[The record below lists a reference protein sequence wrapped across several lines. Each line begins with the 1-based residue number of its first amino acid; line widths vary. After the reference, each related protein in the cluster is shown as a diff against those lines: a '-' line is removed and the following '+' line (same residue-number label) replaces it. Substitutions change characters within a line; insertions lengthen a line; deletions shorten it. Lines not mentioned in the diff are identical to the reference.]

1 MSMNKHMMRPTALGM
16 AISLIAGSLPLQAGA
31 QSNQPQN
38 RRQPAVRASTPVT
51 LNFVNTDI
59 EAVSRA
65 MSAALGKPILV
76 DPRVKGTMTLT
87 AEQPVPVQEAYLS
100 YLASLRGMGFAMVE
114 SGGLLKLVPEAEAKL
129 QTGSV
134 TISGEGKARG
144 GDQVVTQIFKLNHE
158 NANNL
163 VAVLRPLIT
172 PNNTINAN
180 PGNNSLVI
188 TDYAENLQRISR
200 IVAALDQPS
209 NTDIEVIPLRNA
221 VASDIVQLVQRL
233 SEGGSGT
240 PGVAVAQG
248 GAAGGSGSVMADPR
262 SNALIV
268 RASNPAKLMQLR
280 AMIAKLDQ
288 PSSDTGGSIRV
299 IYLKNADAVRLAT
312 VLRAAYTNNAGPGA
326 GGGANNSGT
335 GGTGSFAGAQTGS
348 AGSGGFAGNSSSFGG
363 SSTSS
368 GTSGSSGGAS
378 GNSSTQVSQT
388 AQVNT
393 GGFVQADP
401 ATNSLIITAP
411 EPMYRQIRAVVEQL
425 DTRRAQVYVEALVV
439 KVDASKL
446 GEFGVQF
453 TQLFGNKGDST
464 VSGFGT
470 NFGTGYSNILNLSGA
485 TATGSAGVTT
495 ALSSGQ
501 VPTGLNLGFLKKVG
515 SVYTLGAVANA
526 LGSITGTNV
535 LSTPSLVVQDNEEA
549 DLLIGSNVPVL
560 TGNGL
565 TQSGTSSSPFQT
577 FERRDVGL
585 RLKVRTTVGEN
596 GTVRMK
602 VYQENSSVVAT
613 VNSATQGPTFDKSAV
628 ETSVTLEDGQVLVL
642 GGLLKDEYTDG
653 EDKVPGLGDIPL
665 LGNLFKS
672 QSRKRVKSNLMI
684 FLRPVVLRT
693 PENAAALSLD
703 RYDAIR
709 AYQQEV
715 QPKSNLVLP
724 DTGAPV
730 LPEKPASAPGVTTPS
745 QLPMPVYPASSP
757 VPAPAAPAS
766 APQGR

>member
-1 MSMNKHMMRPTALGM
+1 MNKHMMRPTALGM

-31 QSNQPQN
+31 QSNQQQN

-100 YLASLRGMGFAMVE
+100 YLAALRGMGFSMVE

-129 QTGSV
+129 QTGAV
-134 TISGEGKARG
+134 TIAGESRAR
-144 GDQVVTQIFKLNHE
+144 GDQVMTQIFKLNHE

-233 SEGGSGT
+233 SDGVGG
-240 PGVAVAQG
+240 AQG
-248 GAAGGSGSVMADPR
+248 VVTPQGAAGGGSSSVMADPR

-288 PSSDTGGSIRV
+288 PSTDTGGSIRV

-326 GGGANNSGT
+326 GGGSNSNSGS
-335 GGTGSFAGAQTGS
+335 GTGSFAGAQTGS
-348 AGSGGFAGNSSSFGG
+348 AGTSGGFAGNSSSFGG

-368 GTSGSSGGAS
+368 GSSGSSGS
-378 GNSSTQVSQT
+378 GSASTQVSQT

-425 DTRRAQVYVEALVV
+425 DTRRAQIYVEALIV
-439 KVDASKL
+439 KVDASKA
-446 GEFGVQF
+446 GQFGVQF
-453 TQLFGNKGDST
+453 QQLFGEGAI
-464 VSGFGT
+464 GT
-470 NFGTGYSNILNLSGA
+470 NFGAGYANILNLTAA
-485 TATGSAGVTT
+485 TAGGTSGVST
-495 ALSSGQ
+495 AIQSGQ
-501 VPTGLNLGFLKKVG
+501 IPTGLNVGIIKKVG
-515 SVYTLGAVANA
+515 SLYTLGAIANV
-526 LGSITGTNV
+526 LGSVSGTNV
-535 LSTPSLVVQDNEEA
+535 LSTPSMIVQDNEEA

-560 TGNGL
+560 TGNS
-565 TQSGTSSSPFQT
+565 TTTSGTTTSPFQT

-585 RLKVRTTVGEN
+585 RLKVRATVGEN

-602 VYQENSSVVAT
+602 VYQENSSVVASA
-613 VNSATQGPTFDKSAV
+613 NSATQGPTFDKSAV

-642 GGLLKDEYTDG
+642 GGLLKDEYVDG

-665 LGNLFKS
+665 LGNLFKN
-672 QSRKRVKSNLMI
+672 QTRKRTKSNQMI
-684 FLRPVVLRT
+684 FLRPVLLRT
-693 PENAAALSLD
+693 PESALALTMD

-709 AYQQEV
+709 AYQQES
-715 QPKSNLVLP
+715 QPKASMVLP
-724 DTGAPV
+724 DTGAPI
-730 LPEKPASAPGVTTPS
+730 LPEKPASAPGSTPPA
-745 QLPMPVYPASSP
+745 QLPLPVYPASSP
-757 VPAPAAPAS
+757 VPGPAAPAS

>member
-31 QSNQPQN
+31 QSNQQQN

-100 YLASLRGMGFAMVE
+100 YLAALRGMGFSMVE

-129 QTGSV
+129 QTGAV
-134 TISGEGKARG
+134 TIAGESRAR

-233 SEGGSGT
+233 SDGVGG
-240 PGVAVAQG
+240 AQG
-248 GAAGGSGSVMADPR
+248 VVTPQGAAGGGSSSVMADPR

-288 PSSDTGGSIRV
+288 PSTDTGGSIRV

-326 GGGANNSGT
+326 GGGSNSNSGS
-335 GGTGSFAGAQTGS
+335 GTGSFAGAQTGS
-348 AGSGGFAGNSSSFGG
+348 AGTSGGFAGNSSSFGG

-368 GTSGSSGGAS
+368 GSSSGSSGSSGA
-378 GNSSTQVSQT
+378 STQVSQT

-425 DTRRAQVYVEALVV
+425 DTRRAQIYVEALIV
-439 KVDASKL
+439 KVDASKA
-446 GEFGVQF
+446 GQFGVQF
-453 TQLFGNKGDST
+453 QQLFGEGAI
-464 VSGFGT
+464 GT
-470 NFGTGYSNILNLSGA
+470 NFGAGYANILNLTAA
-485 TATGSAGVTT
+485 TAGGTSGVST
-495 ALSSGQ
+495 AIQSGQ
-501 VPTGLNLGFLKKVG
+501 IPTGLNVGIIKKVG
-515 SVYTLGAVANA
+515 SLYTLGAIANV
-526 LGSITGTNV
+526 LGSVSGTNV
-535 LSTPSLVVQDNEEA
+535 LSTPSMIVQDNEEA

-560 TGNGL
+560 TGNS
-565 TQSGTSSSPFQT
+565 TTTSGTTTSPFQT

-585 RLKVRTTVGEN
+585 RLKVRATVGEN

-602 VYQENSSVVAT
+602 VYQENSSVVASA
-613 VNSATQGPTFDKSAV
+613 NSATQGPTFDKSAV

-642 GGLLKDEYTDG
+642 GGLLKDEYVDG

-665 LGNLFKS
+665 LGNLFKN
-672 QSRKRVKSNLMI
+672 QTRKRTKSNQMI
-684 FLRPVVLRT
+684 FLRPVLLRT
-693 PENAAALSLD
+693 PESALALTMD

-709 AYQQEV
+709 AYQQES
-715 QPKSNLVLP
+715 QPKASMVLP
-724 DTGAPV
+724 DTGAPI
-730 LPEKPASAPGVTTPS
+730 LPEKPASAPGSTPPA
-745 QLPMPVYPASSP
+745 QLPLPVYPASSP
-757 VPAPAAPAS
+757 VPGPAAPAS

>member
-31 QSNQPQN
+31 QSNQQQN

-100 YLASLRGMGFAMVE
+100 YLAALRGMGFSMVE

-129 QTGSV
+129 QTGAV
-134 TISGEGKARG
+134 TIAGESRAR

-233 SEGGSGT
+233 SDGVGG
-240 PGVAVAQG
+240 AQG
-248 GAAGGSGSVMADPR
+248 VVTPQGAAGGGSSSVMADPR

-288 PSSDTGGSIRV
+288 PSTDTGGSIRV

-326 GGGANNSGT
+326 GGGSNSNSGS
-335 GGTGSFAGAQTGS
+335 GTGSFAGAQTGS
-348 AGSGGFAGNSSSFGG
+348 AGTSGGFAGNSSSFGG

-368 GTSGSSGGAS
+368 GSSSGSSGSGGA
-378 GNSSTQVSQT
+378 STQVSQT

-425 DTRRAQVYVEALVV
+425 DTRRAQIYVEALIV
-439 KVDASKL
+439 KVDASKA
-446 GEFGVQF
+446 GQFGVQF
-453 TQLFGNKGDST
+453 QQLFGEGAI
-464 VSGFGT
+464 GT
-470 NFGTGYSNILNLSGA
+470 NFGAGYANILNLTAA
-485 TATGSAGVTT
+485 TAGGTSGVST
-495 ALSSGQ
+495 AIQSGQ
-501 VPTGLNLGFLKKVG
+501 IPTGLNVGIIKKVG
-515 SVYTLGAVANA
+515 SLYTLGAIANV
-526 LGSITGTNV
+526 LGSVSGTNV
-535 LSTPSLVVQDNEEA
+535 LSTPSMIVQDNEEA

-560 TGNGL
+560 TGNS
-565 TQSGTSSSPFQT
+565 TTTSGTTTSPFQT

-585 RLKVRTTVGEN
+585 RLKVRATVGEN

-602 VYQENSSVVAT
+602 VYQENSSVVASA
-613 VNSATQGPTFDKSAV
+613 NSATQGPTFDKSAV

-642 GGLLKDEYTDG
+642 GGLLKDEYVDG

-665 LGNLFKS
+665 LGNLFKN
-672 QSRKRVKSNLMI
+672 QTRKRTKSNQMI
-684 FLRPVVLRT
+684 FLRPVLLRT
-693 PENAAALSLD
+693 PESALALTMD

-709 AYQQEV
+709 AYQQES
-715 QPKSNLVLP
+715 QPKASMVLP
-724 DTGAPV
+724 DTGAPI
-730 LPEKPASAPGVTTPS
+730 LPEKPASAPGSTPPA
-745 QLPMPVYPASSP
+745 QLPLPVYPASSP
-757 VPAPAAPAS
+757 VPGPAAPAS

>member
-1 MSMNKHMMRPTALGM
+1 MSMNKHTMRPTALAL
-16 AISLIAGSLPLQAGA
+16 AISVIASSLPLQAGA
-31 QSNQPQN
+31 QTGQVN
-38 RRQPAVRASTPVT
+38 RRAPAVRPSTPVT

-59 EAVSRA
+59 EAVTRA
-65 MSAALGKPILV
+65 MSAAMGKPILV

-100 YLASLRGMGFAMVE
+100 YLATLRGMGFAMVE
-114 SGGLLKLVPEAEAKL
+114 ANGLLKLVPEAEAKL
-129 QTGSV
+129 QTGNV
-134 TISGEGKARG
+134 TVAGEGRAR
-144 GDQVVTQIFKLNHE
+144 GDQVVTQIFKLSHE

-188 TDYAENLQRISR
+188 TDYADNLQRLSR
-200 IVAALDQPS
+200 IVSALDQPS

-233 SEGGSGT
+233 SEGGGST
-240 PGVAVAQG
+240 PGIAAAQ
-248 GAAGGSGSVMADPR
+248 GAAGGSGNVMADPR
-262 SNALIV
+262 SNSLIV

-288 PSSDTGGSIRV
+288 PGIDAATGNIRV
-299 IYLKNADAVRLAT
+299 IYLKNSDAVRLAT
-312 VLRAAYTNNAGPGA
+312 VLRAAFTNASASGSGSGQ
-326 GGGANNSGT
+326 GGSG
-335 GGTGSFAGAQTGS
+335 GGTGNFASAQTGS
-348 AGSGGFAGNSSSFGG
+348 GGNSGSGFAGNSSSFGG
-363 SSTSS
+363 NNSSS
-368 GTSGSSGGAS
+368 GSGSSGSSGGSA
-378 GNSSTQVSQT
+378 STQVSQT

-470 NFGTGYSNILNLSGA
+470 NFGTGYSNILNLSAA
-485 TATGSAGVTT
+485 TATGTTGVGT
-495 ALSSGQ
+495 ALASGQ
-501 VPTGLNLGFLKKVG
+501 VPAGLNLGFLKKIG

-526 LGSITGTNV
+526 LGQIAGTNV

-560 TGNGL
+560 TGN
-565 TQSGTSSSPFQT
+565 TTTTSGSTTSPFQT

-585 RLKVRTTVGEN
+585 RLKVRTQVGEN
-596 GTVRMK
+596 GTVRLK

-642 GGLLKDEYTDG
+642 GGLLKDEYTDS

-693 PENAAALSLD
+693 PENAAALSMD

-709 AYQQEV
+709 AYQQDA

-724 DTGAPV
+724 DTGAPL
-730 LPEKPASAPGVTTPS
+730 LPEKPASAPGVLTPN
-745 QLPMPVYPASSP
+745 QLPLPVNPAASSP
-757 VPAPAAPAS
+757 AGAAPGS
-766 APQGR
+766 VPTR

>member
-31 QSNQPQN
+31 QSNQQQN

-100 YLASLRGMGFAMVE
+100 YLAALRGMGFSMVE

-129 QTGSV
+129 QTGAV
-134 TISGEGKARG
+134 TIAGEARAR
-144 GDQVVTQIFKLNHE
+144 GDQVMTQIFKLNHE

-233 SEGGSGT
+233 SDGGSGAQGVVT
-240 PGVAVAQG
+240 PQG
-248 GAAGGSGSVMADPR
+248 GAGGGSSSVMADPR

-268 RASNPAKLMQLR
+268 RAANPAKLMQLR

-288 PSSDTGGSIRV
+288 PSTDTGGSIRV

-326 GGGANNSGT
+326 GGGSNSNSGS
-335 GGTGSFAGAQTGS
+335 GTGSFAGAQTGS
-348 AGSGGFAGNSSSFGG
+348 AGTSGGFAGNSSSFGG
-363 SSTSS
+363 NSSS
-368 GTSGSSGGAS
+368 SGSSGSS
-378 GNSSTQVSQT
+378 GSGSASTQVSQT

-425 DTRRAQVYVEALVV
+425 DTRRAQIYVEALIV
-439 KVDASKL
+439 KVDASKA
-446 GEFGVQF
+446 GQFGVQF
-453 TQLFGNKGDST
+453 QQLFGEGAI
-464 VSGFGT
+464 GT
-470 NFGTGYSNILNLSGA
+470 NFGTGYANILNLTAA
-485 TATGSAGVTT
+485 TAGGTTGVST
-495 ALSSGQ
+495 AIQSGQ
-501 VPTGLNLGFLKKVG
+501 IPTGLNVGIIKKVG
-515 SVYTLGAVANA
+515 SLYTLGAIANV
-526 LGSITGTNV
+526 LGSVSGTNV
-535 LSTPSLVVQDNEEA
+535 LSTPSMIVQDNEEA

-560 TGNGL
+560 TGNS
-565 TQSGTSSSPFQT
+565 TTTSGTTTSPFQT

-585 RLKVRTTVGEN
+585 RLKVRATVGEN

-602 VYQENSSVVAT
+602 VYQENSSVVASA
-613 VNSATQGPTFDKSAV
+613 NSATQGPTFDKSAV

-665 LGNLFKS
+665 LGNLFKN
-672 QSRKRVKSNLMI
+672 QTRKRTKSNQMI
-684 FLRPVVLRT
+684 FLRPVLLRT
-693 PENAAALSLD
+693 PESAMALTMD

-709 AYQQEV
+709 AYQQES
-715 QPKSNLVLP
+715 QPKQSMVLP
-724 DTGAPV
+724 DTGAPI
-730 LPEKPASAPGVTTPS
+730 LPEKPASAPGTTNPQ
-745 QLPMPVYPASSP
+745 QLPLPVYPASSP
-757 VPAPAAPAS
+757 VPGPAAPAS

>member
-1 MSMNKHMMRPTALGM
+1 MNKHMMRPTALGM

-31 QSNQPQN
+31 QSNQQQN

-100 YLASLRGMGFAMVE
+100 YLAALRGMGFSMVE

-129 QTGSV
+129 QTGAV
-134 TISGEGKARG
+134 TIAGEARAR
-144 GDQVVTQIFKLNHE
+144 GDQVMTQIFKLNHE

-233 SEGGSGT
+233 SDGGSGAQGVVT
-240 PGVAVAQG
+240 PQG
-248 GAAGGSGSVMADPR
+248 GAGGGSSSVMADPR

-268 RASNPAKLMQLR
+268 RAANPAKLMQLR

-288 PSSDTGGSIRV
+288 PSTDTGGSIRV

-326 GGGANNSGT
+326 GGGSNSNSGS
-335 GGTGSFAGAQTGS
+335 GTGSFAGAQTGS
-348 AGSGGFAGNSSSFGG
+348 AGTSGGFAGNSSSFGG
-363 SSTSS
+363 NSSS
-368 GTSGSSGGAS
+368 SGSSGSS
-378 GNSSTQVSQT
+378 GSGSASTQVSQT

-425 DTRRAQVYVEALVV
+425 DTRRAQIYVEALIV
-439 KVDASKL
+439 KVDASKA
-446 GEFGVQF
+446 GQFGVQF
-453 TQLFGNKGDST
+453 QQLFGEGAI
-464 VSGFGT
+464 GT
-470 NFGTGYSNILNLSGA
+470 NFGTGYANILNLTAA
-485 TATGSAGVTT
+485 TAGGTTGVST
-495 ALSSGQ
+495 AIQSGQ
-501 VPTGLNLGFLKKVG
+501 IPTGLNVGIIKKVG
-515 SVYTLGAVANA
+515 SLYTLGAIANV
-526 LGSITGTNV
+526 LGSVSGTNV
-535 LSTPSLVVQDNEEA
+535 LSTPSMIVQDNEEA

-560 TGNGL
+560 TGNS
-565 TQSGTSSSPFQT
+565 TTTSGTTTSPFQT

-585 RLKVRTTVGEN
+585 RLKVRATVGEN

-602 VYQENSSVVAT
+602 VYQENSSVVASA
-613 VNSATQGPTFDKSAV
+613 NSATQGPTFDKSAV

-665 LGNLFKS
+665 LGNLFKN
-672 QSRKRVKSNLMI
+672 QTRKRTKSNQMI
-684 FLRPVVLRT
+684 FLRPVLLRT
-693 PENAAALSLD
+693 PESAMALTMD

-709 AYQQEV
+709 AYQQES
-715 QPKSNLVLP
+715 QPKQSMVLP
-724 DTGAPV
+724 DTGAPI
-730 LPEKPASAPGVTTPS
+730 LPEKPASAPGTTNPQ
-745 QLPMPVYPASSP
+745 QLPLPVYPASSP
-757 VPAPAAPAS
+757 VPGPAAPAS

>member
-31 QSNQPQN
+31 QSNQQQN

-100 YLASLRGMGFAMVE
+100 YLAALRGMGFSMVE

-129 QTGSV
+129 QTGAV
-134 TISGEGKARG
+134 TIAGESRAR
-144 GDQVVTQIFKLNHE
+144 GDQVMTQIFKLNHE

-233 SEGGSGT
+233 SDGVGG
-240 PGVAVAQG
+240 AQG
-248 GAAGGSGSVMADPR
+248 VVTPQGAAGGGGSSVMADPR

-288 PSSDTGGSIRV
+288 PSTDTGGSIRV

-326 GGGANNSGT
+326 GGGSNSNSGS
-335 GGTGSFAGAQTGS
+335 GTGSFAGAQTGS
-348 AGSGGFAGNSSSFGG
+348 AGTSGGFAGNSSSFGG

-368 GTSGSSGGAS
+368 GSSGSSSSGGA
-378 GNSSTQVSQT
+378 STQVSQT

-425 DTRRAQVYVEALVV
+425 DTRRAQVYVEALIV
-439 KVDASKL
+439 KVDATKA
-446 GEFGVQF
+446 GQFGVQF
-453 TQLFGNKGDST
+453 QQLFGEGAI
-464 VSGFGT
+464 GT
-470 NFGTGYSNILNLSGA
+470 NFGTGYANILNLTAA
-485 TATGSAGVTT
+485 TAGGTSGVST
-495 ALSSGQ
+495 AIQSGQ
-501 VPTGLNLGFLKKVG
+501 IPTGLNVGIIKKVG
-515 SVYTLGAVANA
+515 SLYTLGAIANV
-526 LGSITGTNV
+526 LGSVAGTNV
-535 LSTPSLVVQDNEEA
+535 LSTPSLIVQDNEEA

-560 TGNGL
+560 TGNS
-565 TQSGTSSSPFQT
+565 TTTSGTTTSPFQT

-585 RLKVRTTVGEN
+585 RLKVRATVGEN

-602 VYQENSSVVAT
+602 VYQENSSVVASA
-613 VNSATQGPTFDKSAV
+613 NSATQGPTFDKSAV

-642 GGLLKDEYTDG
+642 GGLLKDEYVDG

-665 LGNLFKS
+665 LGNLFKN
-672 QSRKRVKSNLMI
+672 QTRKRTKSNQMI
-684 FLRPVVLRT
+684 FLRPVLLRT
-693 PENAAALSLD
+693 PESALALTMD

-709 AYQQEV
+709 AYQQES
-715 QPKSNLVLP
+715 QPKASMVLP
-724 DTGAPV
+724 DTGAPI
-730 LPEKPASAPGVTTPS
+730 LPEKPASAPGSTPPA
-745 QLPMPVYPASSP
+745 QLPLPVYPASSP
-757 VPAPAAPAS
+757 VPGPAAPAS

>member
-31 QSNQPQN
+31 QSNQQQN

-100 YLASLRGMGFAMVE
+100 YLAALRGMGFSMVE

-129 QTGSV
+129 QTGAV
-134 TISGEGKARG
+134 TIAGESRAR
-144 GDQVVTQIFKLNHE
+144 GDQVMTQIFKLNHE

-233 SEGGSGT
+233 SDGVGG
-240 PGVAVAQG
+240 AQG
-248 GAAGGSGSVMADPR
+248 VVTPQGAAGGGSSSVMADPR

-288 PSSDTGGSIRV
+288 PSTDTGGSIRV

-348 AGSGGFAGNSSSFGG
+348 AGTSGGFAGNSSSFGG

-368 GTSGSSGGAS
+368 GSSSGSSGSGGA
-378 GNSSTQVSQT
+378 STQVSQT

-425 DTRRAQVYVEALVV
+425 DTRRAQIYVEALIV
-439 KVDASKL
+439 KVDASKA
-446 GEFGVQF
+446 GQFGVQF
-453 TQLFGNKGDST
+453 QQLFGEGAI
-464 VSGFGT
+464 GT
-470 NFGTGYSNILNLSGA
+470 NFGAGYANILNLTAA
-485 TATGSAGVTT
+485 TAGGTSGVST
-495 ALSSGQ
+495 AIQSGQ
-501 VPTGLNLGFLKKVG
+501 IPTGLNVGIIKKVG
-515 SVYTLGAVANA
+515 SLYTLGAIANV
-526 LGSITGTNV
+526 LGSVSGTNV
-535 LSTPSLVVQDNEEA
+535 LSTPSMIVQDNEEA

-560 TGNGL
+560 TGNS
-565 TQSGTSSSPFQT
+565 TTTSGTTTSPFQT

-585 RLKVRTTVGEN
+585 RLKVRATVGEN

-602 VYQENSSVVAT
+602 VYQENSSVVASA
-613 VNSATQGPTFDKSAV
+613 NSATQGPTFDKSAV

-642 GGLLKDEYTDG
+642 GGLLKDEYVDG

-665 LGNLFKS
+665 LGNLFKN
-672 QSRKRVKSNLMI
+672 QTRKRTKSNQMI
-684 FLRPVVLRT
+684 FLRPVLLRT
-693 PENAAALSLD
+693 PESALALTMD

-709 AYQQEV
+709 AYQQES
-715 QPKSNLVLP
+715 QPKPSMVLP
-724 DTGAPV
+724 DTGAPI
-730 LPEKPASAPGVTTPS
+730 LPEKPASAPGSTPPA
-745 QLPMPVYPASSP
+745 QLPLPVYPASSP
-757 VPAPAAPAS
+757 VPGPAAPAS

>member
-1 MSMNKHMMRPTALGM
+1 MSMNKHMMRPTALGV

-31 QSNQPQN
+31 QSNQQQN

-100 YLASLRGMGFAMVE
+100 YLAALRGMGFSMVE

-129 QTGSV
+129 QTGAV
-134 TISGEGKARG
+134 TIAGEARAR
-144 GDQVVTQIFKLNHE
+144 GDQVMTQIFKLNHE

-233 SEGGSGT
+233 SDGGSGAQGVVT
-240 PGVAVAQG
+240 PQG
-248 GAAGGSGSVMADPR
+248 GAGGGSSSVMADPR

-268 RASNPAKLMQLR
+268 RAANPAKLMQLR

-288 PSSDTGGSIRV
+288 PSTDTGGSIRV

-326 GGGANNSGT
+326 GGGSNSNPGS
-335 GGTGSFAGAQTGS
+335 GTGSFAGAQTGS
-348 AGSGGFAGNSSSFGG
+348 AGTSGGFAGNSSSFGG
-363 SSTSS
+363 NSSNAS
-368 GTSGSSGGAS
+368 GSGSSGGGSA
-378 GNSSTQVSQT
+378 STQVSQT

-425 DTRRAQVYVEALVV
+425 DTRRAQIYVEALIV
-439 KVDASKL
+439 KVDASKA
-446 GEFGVQF
+446 GQFGVQF
-453 TQLFGNKGDST
+453 QQLFGEGAI
-464 VSGFGT
+464 GT
-470 NFGTGYSNILNLSGA
+470 NFGTGYANILNLTAA
-485 TATGSAGVTT
+485 TAGGTAGVST
-495 ALSSGQ
+495 AIQSGQ
-501 VPTGLNLGFLKKVG
+501 IPTGLNVGIIKKVG
-515 SVYTLGAVANA
+515 SLYTLGAIANV
-526 LGSITGTNV
+526 LGSVSGTNV
-535 LSTPSLVVQDNEEA
+535 LSTPSMIVQDNEEA

-560 TGNGL
+560 TGNS
-565 TQSGTSSSPFQT
+565 TTTSGTTTSPFQT

-585 RLKVRTTVGEN
+585 RLKVRATVGEN

-602 VYQENSSVVAT
+602 VYQENSSVVASA
-613 VNSATQGPTFDKSAV
+613 NSATQGPTFDKSAV

-665 LGNLFKS
+665 LGNLFKN
-672 QSRKRVKSNLMI
+672 QTRKRTKSNQMI
-684 FLRPVVLRT
+684 FLRPVLLRT
-693 PENAAALSLD
+693 PESAMALTMD

-709 AYQQEV
+709 AYQQES
-715 QPKSNLVLP
+715 QPKQSMVLP
-724 DTGAPV
+724 DTGAPI
-730 LPEKPASAPGVTTPS
+730 LPEKPASAPGTTNPQ
-745 QLPMPVYPASSP
+745 QLPLPVYPASSP
-757 VPAPAAPAS
+757 VPGPAAPAS

>member
-1 MSMNKHMMRPTALGM
+1 MSMNKHMMRPTALGV
-16 AISLIAGSLPLQAGA
+16 AITLIAGSLPMQAGA
-31 QSNQPQN
+31 QSTQQQN

-114 SGGLLKLVPEAEAKL
+114 TGGLLKLVPEAEAKL
-129 QTGSV
+129 QTGAV
-134 TISGEGKARG
+134 TISGESRTR
-144 GDQVVTQIFKLNHE
+144 GDQVVTQIFKLSHE

-188 TDYAENLQRISR
+188 TDYADNLQRISR

-233 SEGGSGT
+233 SDGGGGT
-240 PGVAVAQG
+240 QGVQVQG
-248 GAAGGSGSVMADPR
+248 GGGGSGSVMADPR

-268 RASNPAKLMQLR
+268 RAANPAKLMQLR

-326 GGGANNSGT
+326 GGSNSGQ
-335 GGTGSFAGAQTGS
+335 GGTGNFAGAQTGS
-348 AGSGGFAGNSSSFGG
+348 AGQSGGFAGNSGSFGG
-363 SSTSS
+363 SSS
-368 GTSGSSGGAS
+368 GSGSSGSSGSGGA
-378 GNSSTQVSQT
+378 STQVSQT
-388 AQVNT
+388 AQVST

-425 DTRRAQVYVEALVV
+425 DTRRAQVYVEALIV
-439 KVDASKL
+439 KVDASKA
-446 GEFGVQF
+446 GQFGVQF
-453 TQLFGNKGDST
+453 QQLFGEGA
-464 VSGFGT
+464 VGT
-470 NFGTGYSNILNLSGA
+470 NFGTGFSNILNLTAA
-485 TATGSAGVTT
+485 TAGGTTGVSNAI
-495 ALSSGQ
+495 SSGGI
-501 VPTGLNLGFLKKVG
+501 PTGLNVGIIKKVG
-515 SVYTLGAVANA
+515 SLYTLGAIANV
-526 LGSITGTNV
+526 LGSVSGTNV
-535 LSTPSLVVQDNEEA
+535 LSTPSLIVQDNEEA

-560 TGNGL
+560 TGNS
-565 TQSGTSSSPFQT
+565 TTTSGTTSSPFQT

-585 RLKVRTTVGEN
+585 RLKVRATVGEN

-602 VYQENSSVVAT
+602 AYQENSSVVSS

-642 GGLLKDEYTDG
+642 GGMLKDEYIDG
-653 EDKVPGLGDIPL
+653 EDKVPGLGDIPI
-665 LGNLFKS
+665 LGNLFKN
-672 QSRKRVKSNLMI
+672 QSRKRTKSNLMI

-693 PENAAALSLD
+693 PESAAALTMD

-709 AYQQEV
+709 AYQQES
-715 QPKSNLVLP
+715 QPKSTLVLP
-724 DTGAPV
+724 DTGAPL
-730 LPEKPASAPGVTTPS
+730 LPEKPASTPS
-745 QLPMPVYPASSP
+745 GTLPQQLPLPVYPASSP
-757 VPAPAAPAS
+757 VPAPATPANTPPS
-766 APQGR
+766 TPQGR

>member
-31 QSNQPQN
+31 QSNQQQN

-100 YLASLRGMGFAMVE
+100 YLAALRGMGFSMVE

-129 QTGSV
+129 QTGAV
-134 TISGEGKARG
+134 TIAGESRAR
-144 GDQVVTQIFKLNHE
+144 GDQVMTQIFKLNHE

-233 SEGGSGT
+233 SDGVGG
-240 PGVAVAQG
+240 AQG
-248 GAAGGSGSVMADPR
+248 VVTPQGAAGGGSSSVMADPR

-288 PSSDTGGSIRV
+288 PSTDTGGSIRV

-326 GGGANNSGT
+326 GGGSNSNSGS
-335 GGTGSFAGAQTGS
+335 GTGSFAGAQTGS
-348 AGSGGFAGNSSSFGG
+348 AGTSGGFAGNSSSFGG

-368 GTSGSSGGAS
+368 GSSGSSGSGGA
-378 GNSSTQVSQT
+378 STQVSQT

-425 DTRRAQVYVEALVV
+425 DTRRAQIYVEALIV
-439 KVDASKL
+439 KVDASKA
-446 GEFGVQF
+446 GQFGVQF
-453 TQLFGNKGDST
+453 QQLFGEGAI
-464 VSGFGT
+464 GT
-470 NFGTGYSNILNLSGA
+470 NFGAGYANILNLTAA
-485 TATGSAGVTT
+485 TAGGTSGVST
-495 ALSSGQ
+495 AIQSGQ
-501 VPTGLNLGFLKKVG
+501 IPTGLNVGIIKKVG
-515 SVYTLGAVANA
+515 SLYTLGAIANV
-526 LGSITGTNV
+526 LGSVSGTNV
-535 LSTPSLVVQDNEEA
+535 LSTPSMIVQDNEEA

-560 TGNGL
+560 TGNS
-565 TQSGTSSSPFQT
+565 TTTSGTTTSPFQT

-585 RLKVRTTVGEN
+585 RLKVRATVGEN

-602 VYQENSSVVAT
+602 VYQENSSVVASA
-613 VNSATQGPTFDKSAV
+613 NSATQGPTFDKSAV

-642 GGLLKDEYTDG
+642 GGLLKDEYVDG

-665 LGNLFKS
+665 LGNLFKN
-672 QSRKRVKSNLMI
+672 QTRKRTKSNQMI
-684 FLRPVVLRT
+684 FLRPVLLRT
-693 PENAAALSLD
+693 PESALALTMD

-709 AYQQEV
+709 AYQQES
-715 QPKSNLVLP
+715 QPKASMVLP
-724 DTGAPV
+724 DTGAPI
-730 LPEKPASAPGVTTPS
+730 LPEKPASAPGSTPPA
-745 QLPMPVYPASSP
+745 QLPLPVYPASSP
-757 VPAPAAPAS
+757 VPGPAAPAS

>member
-31 QSNQPQN
+31 QSNQQQN

-100 YLASLRGMGFAMVE
+100 YLAALRGMGFSMVE

-129 QTGSV
+129 QTGAV
-134 TISGEGKARG
+134 TIAGESRAR

-233 SEGGSGT
+233 SDGVGG
-240 PGVAVAQG
+240 AQG
-248 GAAGGSGSVMADPR
+248 VVTPQGAAGGGSSSVMADPR

-288 PSSDTGGSIRV
+288 PSTDTGGSIRV

-326 GGGANNSGT
+326 GGGSNSNSGS
-335 GGTGSFAGAQTGS
+335 GTGSFAGAQTGS
-348 AGSGGFAGNSSSFGG
+348 AGTSGGFAGNSSSFGG

-368 GTSGSSGGAS
+368 GSSSGSSGSGGA
-378 GNSSTQVSQT
+378 STQVSQT

-425 DTRRAQVYVEALVV
+425 DTRRAQIYVEALIV
-439 KVDASKL
+439 KVDASKA
-446 GEFGVQF
+446 GQFGVQF
-453 TQLFGNKGDST
+453 QQLFGEGAI
-464 VSGFGT
+464 GT
-470 NFGTGYSNILNLSGA
+470 NFGAGYANILNLTAA
-485 TATGSAGVTT
+485 TAGGTSGVST
-495 ALSSGQ
+495 AIQSGQ
-501 VPTGLNLGFLKKVG
+501 IPTGLNVGIIKKVG
-515 SVYTLGAVANA
+515 SLYTLGAIANV
-526 LGSITGTNV
+526 LGSVSGTNV
-535 LSTPSLVVQDNEEA
+535 LSTPSMIVQDNEEA

-560 TGNGL
+560 TGNS
-565 TQSGTSSSPFQT
+565 TTTSGTTTSPFQT

-585 RLKVRTTVGEN
+585 RLKVRATVGEN

-602 VYQENSSVVAT
+602 VYQENSSVVASA
-613 VNSATQGPTFDKSAV
+613 NSATQGPTFDKSAV

-642 GGLLKDEYTDG
+642 GGLLKDEYVDG

-665 LGNLFKS
+665 LGNLFKN
-672 QSRKRVKSNLMI
+672 QTRKRTKSNQMI
-684 FLRPVVLRT
+684 FLRPVLLRT
-693 PENAAALSLD
+693 PESALALTMD

-709 AYQQEV
+709 AYQQES
-715 QPKSNLVLP
+715 QPKASMVLP
-724 DTGAPV
+724 DTGAPI
-730 LPEKPASAPGVTTPS
+730 LPEKPASAPGSTPPA
-745 QLPMPVYPASSP
+745 QLPLPVYPASSP
-757 VPAPAAPAS
+757 VPGPAAPAS
-766 APQGR
+766 APQGH

>member
-1 MSMNKHMMRPTALGM
+1 MSMNKHMMRPTALGV
-16 AISLIAGSLPLQAGA
+16 AITLIAGSLPMQAGA
-31 QSNQPQN
+31 QSSQQN

-114 SGGLLKLVPEAEAKL
+114 AGGLLKLVPEAEAKL
-129 QTGSV
+129 QTGAV
-134 TISGEGKARG
+134 TIAGETRAR
-144 GDQVVTQIFKLNHE
+144 GDQVVTQIFKLSHE

-188 TDYAENLQRISR
+188 TDYADNLQRISR

-233 SEGGSGT
+233 SDGGGGT
-240 PGVAVAQG
+240 PGVQVQG
-248 GAAGGSGSVMADPR
+248 GAGGGSGSVMADPR

-268 RASNPAKLMQLR
+268 RAANPAKLMQLR

-326 GGGANNSGT
+326 GGSNSAQ
-335 GGTGSFAGAQTGS
+335 GGTGSFASAQTGS
-348 AGSGGFAGNSSSFGG
+348 AGQSGGFAGNSSSFGG
-363 SSTSS
+363 ASSSS
-368 GTSGSSGGAS
+368 GSSGSGSSGG
-378 GNSSTQVSQT
+378 STQVSQT
-388 AQVNT
+388 AQVST

-425 DTRRAQVYVEALVV
+425 DTRRAQVYVEALIV
-439 KVDASKL
+439 KVDASKA
-446 GEFGVQF
+446 GQFGVQF
-453 TQLFGNKGDST
+453 QQLFGEGA
-464 VSGFGT
+464 VGT
-470 NFGTGYSNILNLSGA
+470 NFGTGFSNILNLTAA
-485 TATGSAGVTT
+485 TAGGTTGVSSAI
-495 ALSSGQ
+495 ASDQ
-501 VPTGLNLGFLKKVG
+501 IPKGLNVGIIKKVG
-515 SVYTLGAVANA
+515 SLYTLGAIANV
-526 LGSITGTNV
+526 LGSVAGTNV
-535 LSTPSLVVQDNEEA
+535 LSTPSLIVQDNEEA

-560 TGNGL
+560 TGNS
-565 TQSGTSSSPFQT
+565 TTTSGTTTSPFQT

-585 RLKVRTTVGEN
+585 RLKVRATVGEN

-602 VYQENSSVVAT
+602 AYQENSSVVSS

-642 GGLLKDEYTDG
+642 GGMLKDEYVDG
-653 EDKVPGLGDIPL
+653 EDKVPGLGDIPI
-665 LGNLFKS
+665 LGNLFKN
-672 QSRKRVKSNLMI
+672 QSRKRTKSNLMI

-693 PENAAALSLD
+693 PESAAALTMD

-709 AYQQEV
+709 AYQQES
-715 QPKSNLVLP
+715 QPKSTLVLP
-724 DTGAPV
+724 DTGAPL
-730 LPEKPASAPGVTTPS
+730 LPEKPASVPGGTLPQ
-745 QLPMPVYPASSP
+745 QLPLPVYPASSP
-757 VPAPAAPAS
+757 VPGPAKAPGDAAS
-766 APQGR
+766 GPQGR

>member
-31 QSNQPQN
+31 QSNQQQN

-100 YLASLRGMGFAMVE
+100 YLAALRGMGFSMVE

-129 QTGSV
+129 QTGAV
-134 TISGEGKARG
+134 TIAGESRAR
-144 GDQVVTQIFKLNHE
+144 GDQVMTQIFKLNHE

-233 SEGGSGT
+233 SDGVGG
-240 PGVAVAQG
+240 AQG
-248 GAAGGSGSVMADPR
+248 VVTPQGAAGGGSSSVMADPR

-288 PSSDTGGSIRV
+288 PSTDTGGSIRV

-326 GGGANNSGT
+326 GGGSNSNSGS
-335 GGTGSFAGAQTGS
+335 GTGSFAGAQTGS
-348 AGSGGFAGNSSSFGG
+348 AGTSGGFAGNSSSFGG

-368 GTSGSSGGAS
+368 GSSGSSSS
-378 GNSSTQVSQT
+378 GSASTQVSQT

-425 DTRRAQVYVEALVV
+425 DTRRAQIYVEALIV
-439 KVDASKL
+439 KVDASKA
-446 GEFGVQF
+446 GQFGVQF
-453 TQLFGNKGDST
+453 QQLFGEGAI
-464 VSGFGT
+464 GT
-470 NFGTGYSNILNLSGA
+470 NFGAGYANILNLTAA
-485 TATGSAGVTT
+485 TAGGTSGVST
-495 ALSSGQ
+495 AIQSGQ
-501 VPTGLNLGFLKKVG
+501 IPTGLNVGIIKKVG
-515 SVYTLGAVANA
+515 SLYTLGAIANV
-526 LGSITGTNV
+526 LGSVSGTNV
-535 LSTPSLVVQDNEEA
+535 LSTPSMIVQDNEEA

-560 TGNGL
+560 TGNS
-565 TQSGTSSSPFQT
+565 TTTSGTTTSPFQT

-585 RLKVRTTVGEN
+585 RLKVRATVGEN

-602 VYQENSSVVAT
+602 VYQENSSVVASA
-613 VNSATQGPTFDKSAV
+613 NSATQGPTFDKSAV

-642 GGLLKDEYTDG
+642 GGLLKDEYVDG

-665 LGNLFKS
+665 LGNLFKN
-672 QSRKRVKSNLMI
+672 QTRKRTKSNQMI
-684 FLRPVVLRT
+684 FLRPVLLRT
-693 PENAAALSLD
+693 PESALALTMD

-709 AYQQEV
+709 AYQQES
-715 QPKSNLVLP
+715 QPKASMVLP
-724 DTGAPV
+724 DTGAPI
-730 LPEKPASAPGVTTPS
+730 LPEKPASAPGSTPPA
-745 QLPMPVYPASSP
+745 QLPLPVYPASSP
-757 VPAPAAPAS
+757 VPGPAAPAS

>member
-1 MSMNKHMMRPTALGM
+1 MNKHMMRPTALGM

-31 QSNQPQN
+31 QSNQQQN

-100 YLASLRGMGFAMVE
+100 YLAALRGMGFSMVE

-129 QTGSV
+129 QTGAV
-134 TISGEGKARG
+134 TIAGESRAR
-144 GDQVVTQIFKLNHE
+144 GDQVMTQIFKLNHE

-233 SEGGSGT
+233 SDGVGG
-240 PGVAVAQG
+240 AQG
-248 GAAGGSGSVMADPR
+248 VVTPQGAAGGGSSSVMADPR

-288 PSSDTGGSIRV
+288 PSTDTGGSIRV

-326 GGGANNSGT
+326 GGGSNSNSGS
-335 GGTGSFAGAQTGS
+335 GTGSFAGAQTGS
-348 AGSGGFAGNSSSFGG
+348 AGTSGGFAGNSSSFGG

-368 GTSGSSGGAS
+368 GSSGSSGS
-378 GNSSTQVSQT
+378 GSASTQVSQT

-425 DTRRAQVYVEALVV
+425 DTRRAQIYVEALIV
-439 KVDASKL
+439 KVDASKA
-446 GEFGVQF
+446 GQFGVQF
-453 TQLFGNKGDST
+453 QQLFGEGAI
-464 VSGFGT
+464 GT
-470 NFGTGYSNILNLSGA
+470 NFGAGYANILNLTAA
-485 TATGSAGVTT
+485 TAGGTSGVST
-495 ALSSGQ
+495 AIQSGQ
-501 VPTGLNLGFLKKVG
+501 IPTGLNVGIIKKVG
-515 SVYTLGAVANA
+515 SLYTLGAIANV
-526 LGSITGTNV
+526 LGSVSGTNV
-535 LSTPSLVVQDNEEA
+535 LSTPSMIVQDNEEA

-560 TGNGL
+560 TGNS
-565 TQSGTSSSPFQT
+565 TTTSGTTTSPFQT

-585 RLKVRTTVGEN
+585 RLKVRATVGEN

-602 VYQENSSVVAT
+602 VYQENSSVVASA
-613 VNSATQGPTFDKSAV
+613 NSATQGPTFDKSAV

-642 GGLLKDEYTDG
+642 GGLLKDEYVDG

-665 LGNLFKS
+665 LGNLFKN
-672 QSRKRVKSNLMI
+672 QTRKRTKSNQMI
-684 FLRPVVLRT
+684 FLRPVLLRT
-693 PENAAALSLD
+693 PESALALTMD

-709 AYQQEV
+709 AYQQES
-715 QPKSNLVLP
+715 QPKASMVLP
-724 DTGAPV
+724 DTGAPI
-730 LPEKPASAPGVTTPS
+730 LPEKPASAP
-745 QLPMPVYPASSP
+745 
-757 VPAPAAPAS
+757 VPGPAAPAS

>member
-31 QSNQPQN
+31 QSNQQQN

-100 YLASLRGMGFAMVE
+100 YLAALRGMGFSMVE

-129 QTGSV
+129 QTGAV
-134 TISGEGKARG
+134 TIAGESRAR
-144 GDQVVTQIFKLNHE
+144 GDQVMTQIFKLNHE

-233 SEGGSGT
+233 SDGVGG
-240 PGVAVAQG
+240 AQG
-248 GAAGGSGSVMADPR
+248 VVTPQGAAGGGSSSVMADPR

-288 PSSDTGGSIRV
+288 PSTDTGGSIRV

-326 GGGANNSGT
+326 GGGSNSNSGS
-335 GGTGSFAGAQTGS
+335 GTGSFAGAQTGS
-348 AGSGGFAGNSSSFGG
+348 AGTSGGFAGNSSSFGG

-368 GTSGSSGGAS
+368 GSSGSSGS
-378 GNSSTQVSQT
+378 GSASTQVSQT

-425 DTRRAQVYVEALVV
+425 DTRRAQIYVEALIV
-439 KVDASKL
+439 KVDASKA
-446 GEFGVQF
+446 GQFGVQF
-453 TQLFGNKGDST
+453 QQLFGEGAI
-464 VSGFGT
+464 GT
-470 NFGTGYSNILNLSGA
+470 NFGAGYANILNLTAA
-485 TATGSAGVTT
+485 TAGGTSGVST
-495 ALSSGQ
+495 AIQSGQ
-501 VPTGLNLGFLKKVG
+501 IPTGLNVGIIKKVG
-515 SVYTLGAVANA
+515 SLYTLGAIANV
-526 LGSITGTNV
+526 LGSVSGTNV
-535 LSTPSLVVQDNEEA
+535 LSTPSMIVQDNEEA

-560 TGNGL
+560 TGNS
-565 TQSGTSSSPFQT
+565 TTTSGTTTSPFQT

-585 RLKVRTTVGEN
+585 RLKVRATVGEN

-602 VYQENSSVVAT
+602 VYQENSSVVASA
-613 VNSATQGPTFDKSAV
+613 NSATQGPTFDKSAV

-642 GGLLKDEYTDG
+642 GGLLKDEYVDG

-665 LGNLFKS
+665 LGNLFKN
-672 QSRKRVKSNLMI
+672 QTRKRTKSNQMI
-684 FLRPVVLRT
+684 FLRPVLLRT
-693 PENAAALSLD
+693 PESALALTMD

-709 AYQQEV
+709 AYQQES
-715 QPKSNLVLP
+715 QPKASMVLP
-724 DTGAPV
+724 DTGAPI
-730 LPEKPASAPGVTTPS
+730 LPEKPASAP
-745 QLPMPVYPASSP
+745 
-757 VPAPAAPAS
+757 VPGPAAPAS

>member
-31 QSNQPQN
+31 QSNQQQN

-100 YLASLRGMGFAMVE
+100 YLAALRGMGFSMVE

-129 QTGSV
+129 QTGAV
-134 TISGEGKARG
+134 TIAGESRAR
-144 GDQVVTQIFKLNHE
+144 GDQVMTQIFKLNHE

-188 TDYAENLQRISR
+188 TDYAANLQRISR

-233 SEGGSGT
+233 SDGVGG
-240 PGVAVAQG
+240 AQG
-248 GAAGGSGSVMADPR
+248 VVTPQGAAGGGSSSVMADPR

-288 PSSDTGGSIRV
+288 PSTDTGGSIRV

-348 AGSGGFAGNSSSFGG
+348 AGTSGGFAGNSSSFGG

-368 GTSGSSGGAS
+368 GSSSGSSGSGGA
-378 GNSSTQVSQT
+378 STQVSQT

-425 DTRRAQVYVEALVV
+425 DTRRAQIYVEALIV
-439 KVDASKL
+439 KVDASKA
-446 GEFGVQF
+446 GQFGVQF
-453 TQLFGNKGDST
+453 QQLFGEGAI
-464 VSGFGT
+464 GT
-470 NFGTGYSNILNLSGA
+470 NFGAGYANILNLTAA
-485 TATGSAGVTT
+485 TAGGTSGVST
-495 ALSSGQ
+495 AIQSGQ
-501 VPTGLNLGFLKKVG
+501 IPTGLNVGIIKKVG
-515 SVYTLGAVANA
+515 SLYTLGAIANV
-526 LGSITGTNV
+526 LGSVSGTNV
-535 LSTPSLVVQDNEEA
+535 LSTPSMIVQDNEEA

-560 TGNGL
+560 TGNS
-565 TQSGTSSSPFQT
+565 TTTSGTTTSPFQT

-585 RLKVRTTVGEN
+585 RLKVRATVGEN

-602 VYQENSSVVAT
+602 VYQENSSVVASA
-613 VNSATQGPTFDKSAV
+613 NSATQGPTFDKSAV

-642 GGLLKDEYTDG
+642 GGLLKDEYVDG

-665 LGNLFKS
+665 LGNLFKN
-672 QSRKRVKSNLMI
+672 QTRKRTKSNQMI
-684 FLRPVVLRT
+684 FLRPVLLRT
-693 PENAAALSLD
+693 PESALALTMD

-709 AYQQEV
+709 AYQQES
-715 QPKSNLVLP
+715 QPKASMVLP
-724 DTGAPV
+724 DTGAPI
-730 LPEKPASAPGVTTPS
+730 LPEKPASAPGSTPPA
-745 QLPMPVYPASSP
+745 QLPLPVYPASSP
-757 VPAPAAPAS
+757 VPGPAAPAS

>member
-1 MSMNKHMMRPTALGM
+1 MNKHMMRPTALGM

-31 QSNQPQN
+31 QSNQQQN

-100 YLASLRGMGFAMVE
+100 YLAALRGMGFSMVE

-129 QTGSV
+129 QTGAV
-134 TISGEGKARG
+134 TIAGESRAR
-144 GDQVVTQIFKLNHE
+144 GDQVMTQIFKLNHE

-233 SEGGSGT
+233 SDGVGG
-240 PGVAVAQG
+240 AQG
-248 GAAGGSGSVMADPR
+248 VVTPQGAAGGGSSSVMADPR

-288 PSSDTGGSIRV
+288 PSTDTGGSIRV

-326 GGGANNSGT
+326 GGGSNSNSGS
-335 GGTGSFAGAQTGS
+335 GTGSFAGAQTGS
-348 AGSGGFAGNSSSFGG
+348 AGTSGGFAGNSSSFGG

-368 GTSGSSGGAS
+368 GSSGSSSS
-378 GNSSTQVSQT
+378 GSASTQVSQT

-425 DTRRAQVYVEALVV
+425 DTRRAQIYVEALIV
-439 KVDASKL
+439 KVDASKA
-446 GEFGVQF
+446 GQFGVQF
-453 TQLFGNKGDST
+453 QQLFGEGAI
-464 VSGFGT
+464 GT
-470 NFGTGYSNILNLSGA
+470 NFGAGYANILNLTAA
-485 TATGSAGVTT
+485 TAGGTSGVST
-495 ALSSGQ
+495 AIQSGQ
-501 VPTGLNLGFLKKVG
+501 IPTGLNVGIIKKVG
-515 SVYTLGAVANA
+515 SLYTLGAIANV
-526 LGSITGTNV
+526 LGSVSGTNV
-535 LSTPSLVVQDNEEA
+535 LSTPSMIVQDNEEA

-560 TGNGL
+560 TGNS
-565 TQSGTSSSPFQT
+565 TTTSGTTTSPFQT

-585 RLKVRTTVGEN
+585 RLKVRATVGEN

-602 VYQENSSVVAT
+602 VYQENSSVVASA
-613 VNSATQGPTFDKSAV
+613 NSATQGPTFDKSAV

-642 GGLLKDEYTDG
+642 GGLLKDEYVDG

-665 LGNLFKS
+665 LGNLFKN
-672 QSRKRVKSNLMI
+672 QTRKRTKSNQMI
-684 FLRPVVLRT
+684 FLRPVLLRT
-693 PENAAALSLD
+693 PESALALTMD

-709 AYQQEV
+709 AYQQES
-715 QPKSNLVLP
+715 QPKASMVLP
-724 DTGAPV
+724 DTGAPI
-730 LPEKPASAPGVTTPS
+730 LPEKPASAPPA
-745 QLPMPVYPASSP
+745 QLPLPVYPASSP
-757 VPAPAAPAS
+757 VPGPAAPAS

>member
-31 QSNQPQN
+31 QSNQQQN

-100 YLASLRGMGFAMVE
+100 YLAALRGMGFSMVE

-129 QTGSV
+129 QTGAV
-134 TISGEGKARG
+134 TIAGESRAR
-144 GDQVVTQIFKLNHE
+144 GDQVMTQIFKLNHE

-233 SEGGSGT
+233 SDGVGG
-240 PGVAVAQG
+240 AQG
-248 GAAGGSGSVMADPR
+248 VVTPQGAAGGGSSSVMADPR

-288 PSSDTGGSIRV
+288 PSTDTGGSIRV

-326 GGGANNSGT
+326 GGGSNSNSGS
-335 GGTGSFAGAQTGS
+335 GTGSFAGAQTGS
-348 AGSGGFAGNSSSFGG
+348 AGTSGGFAGNSSSFGG

-368 GTSGSSGGAS
+368 GSSSGSSGSGGA
-378 GNSSTQVSQT
+378 STQVSQT

-425 DTRRAQVYVEALVV
+425 DTRRAQIYVEALIV
-439 KVDASKL
+439 KVDASKA
-446 GEFGVQF
+446 GQFGVQF
-453 TQLFGNKGDST
+453 QQLFGEGAI
-464 VSGFGT
+464 GT
-470 NFGTGYSNILNLSGA
+470 NFGAGYANILNLTAA
-485 TATGSAGVTT
+485 TAGGTSGVST
-495 ALSSGQ
+495 AIQSGQ
-501 VPTGLNLGFLKKVG
+501 IPTGLNVGIIKKVG
-515 SVYTLGAVANA
+515 SLYTLGAIANV
-526 LGSITGTNV
+526 LGSVSGTNV
-535 LSTPSLVVQDNEEA
+535 LSTPSMIVQDNEEA

-560 TGNGL
+560 TGNS
-565 TQSGTSSSPFQT
+565 TTTSGTTTSPFQT

-585 RLKVRTTVGEN
+585 RLKVRATVGEN

-602 VYQENSSVVAT
+602 VYQENSSVVASA
-613 VNSATQGPTFDKSAV
+613 NSATQGPTFDKSAV

-642 GGLLKDEYTDG
+642 GGLLKDEYVDG

-665 LGNLFKS
+665 LGNLFKN
-672 QSRKRVKSNLMI
+672 QTRKRTKSNQMI
-684 FLRPVVLRT
+684 FLRPVLLRT
-693 PENAAALSLD
+693 PESALALTMD

-709 AYQQEV
+709 AYQQES
-715 QPKSNLVLP
+715 QPKASMVLP
-724 DTGAPV
+724 DTGAPI
-730 LPEKPASAPGVTTPS
+730 LPEKPASAPGSTPPA
-745 QLPMPVYPASSP
+745 QLPLPVYPASSP
-757 VPAPAAPAS
+757 VPGPAAPAS

>member
-1 MSMNKHMMRPTALGM
+1 MNKHMMRPTALGM

-31 QSNQPQN
+31 QSNQQQN

-100 YLASLRGMGFAMVE
+100 YLAALRGMGFSMVE

-129 QTGSV
+129 QTGAV
-134 TISGEGKARG
+134 TIAGESRAR
-144 GDQVVTQIFKLNHE
+144 GDQVMTQIFKLNHE

-233 SEGGSGT
+233 SDGVGG
-240 PGVAVAQG
+240 AQG
-248 GAAGGSGSVMADPR
+248 VVTPQGAAGGGSSSVMADPR

-288 PSSDTGGSIRV
+288 PSTDTGGSIRV

-326 GGGANNSGT
+326 GGGSNSNSGS
-335 GGTGSFAGAQTGS
+335 GTGSFAGAQTGS
-348 AGSGGFAGNSSSFGG
+348 AGTSGGFAGNSSSFGG

-368 GTSGSSGGAS
+368 GSSGSSSSGGA
-378 GNSSTQVSQT
+378 STQVSQT

-425 DTRRAQVYVEALVV
+425 DTRRAQVYVEALIV
-439 KVDASKL
+439 KVDATKA
-446 GEFGVQF
+446 GQFGVQF
-453 TQLFGNKGDST
+453 QQLFGEGAI
-464 VSGFGT
+464 GT
-470 NFGTGYSNILNLSGA
+470 NFGTGYANILNLTAA
-485 TATGSAGVTT
+485 TAGGTSGVST
-495 ALSSGQ
+495 AIQSGQ
-501 VPTGLNLGFLKKVG
+501 IPTGLNVGIIKKVG
-515 SVYTLGAVANA
+515 SLYTLGAIANV
-526 LGSITGTNV
+526 LGSVAGTNV
-535 LSTPSLVVQDNEEA
+535 LSTPSLIVQDNEEA

-560 TGNGL
+560 TGNS
-565 TQSGTSSSPFQT
+565 TTTSGTTTSPFQT

-585 RLKVRTTVGEN
+585 RLKVRATVGEN

-602 VYQENSSVVAT
+602 AYQENSSVVAS

-642 GGLLKDEYTDG
+642 GGLLKDEYTDA

-665 LGNLFKS
+665 LGNLFKN

-693 PENAAALSLD
+693 AESASALTMD
-703 RYDAIR
+703 RYEAIR
-709 AYQQEV
+709 AYQQES
-715 QPKSNLVLP
+715 QPKSSLVLP
-724 DTGAPV
+724 ETGAPM
-730 LPEKPASAPGVTTPS
+730 LPEKPASAPGSTPPA
-745 QLPMPVYPASSP
+745 QLPLPVYPASSP
-757 VPAPAAPAS
+757 VPGPAAPAS

>member
-1 MSMNKHMMRPTALGM
+1 MNKHMMRPTALAM
-16 AISLIAGSLPLQAGA
+16 AISLIAGSLPLGASA
-31 QSNQPQN
+31 QSNPQQN

-100 YLASLRGMGFAMVE
+100 YLAALRGMGFSMVE
-114 SGGLLKLVPEAEAKL
+114 AGGLLKLVPEAEAKL
-129 QTGSV
+129 QTGAV
-134 TISGEGKARG
+134 TIAGESRQR

-233 SEGGSGT
+233 SEGGSGA
-240 PGVAVAQG
+240 PGAPVVQG
-248 GAAGGSGSVMADPR
+248 ASAGGGSVMADPR

-268 RASNPAKLMQLR
+268 RASNPAKLAQLR

-288 PSSDTGGSIRV
+288 PGTDSGGAIRV

-326 GGGANNSGT
+326 GGSGNNSGS
-335 GGTGSFAGAQTGS
+335 GGTGSFASAQTGS
-348 AGSGGFAGNSSSFGG
+348 SGSGNSFAGNSGSFGG
-363 SSTSS
+363 SSSS
-368 GTSGSSGGAS
+368 SGSSS
-378 GNSSTQVSQT
+378 GSSSTGSSTQVSQT

-425 DTRRAQVYVEALVV
+425 DTRRAQIYVEALIV

-453 TQLFGNKGDST
+453 NQLFGNKGDS
-464 VSGFGT
+464 VISGLGT
-470 NFGTGYSNILNLSGA
+470 NFGTGFSNILNLSGA
-485 TATGSAGVTT
+485 AAQGVSATTSTGIGA

-501 VPTGLNLGFLKKVG
+501 IPTGLNLGFLKKVG
-515 SVYTLGAVANA
+515 NYYTLGAVANA
-526 LGSITGTNV
+526 LGSISGTNV

-560 TGNGL
+560 TGA
-565 TQSGTSSSPFQT
+565 QTSSSSSTSNPFQT

-585 RLKVRTTVGEN
+585 RLKVRTTVGES

-613 VNSATQGPTFDKSAV
+613 ATAATQGPTFDKSAV

-642 GGLLKDEYTDG
+642 GGMLKDEYTDG

-665 LGNLFKS
+665 LGNLFKN
-672 QSRKRVKSNLMI
+672 QARKRVKSNLMI

-693 PENAAALSLD
+693 PESAAALTTD

-724 DTGAPV
+724 DTGAPM
-730 LPEKPASAPGVTTPS
+730 LPEKPASAPPVTSPS
-745 QLPMPVYPASSP
+745 QLPLPVYPASSP
-757 VPAPAAPAS
+757 VPGPAAPAS

>member
-31 QSNQPQN
+31 QSNQQQN

-100 YLASLRGMGFAMVE
+100 YLAALRGMGFSMVE

-129 QTGSV
+129 QTGAV
-134 TISGEGKARG
+134 TIAGESRAR
-144 GDQVVTQIFKLNHE
+144 GDQVMTQIFKLNHE

-233 SEGGSGT
+233 SDGVGG
-240 PGVAVAQG
+240 AQG
-248 GAAGGSGSVMADPR
+248 VVTPQGAAGGGSSSVMADPR

-288 PSSDTGGSIRV
+288 PSTDTGGSIRV

-326 GGGANNSGT
+326 GGGSNSNSGS
-335 GGTGSFAGAQTGS
+335 GTGSFAGAQTGS
-348 AGSGGFAGNSSSFGG
+348 AGTSGGFAGNSSSFGG

-368 GTSGSSGGAS
+368 GSSGSSSSGGA
-378 GNSSTQVSQT
+378 STQVSQT

-425 DTRRAQVYVEALVV
+425 DTRRAQVYVEALIV
-439 KVDASKL
+439 KVDATKA
-446 GEFGVQF
+446 GQFGVQF
-453 TQLFGNKGDST
+453 QQLFGEGAI
-464 VSGFGT
+464 GT
-470 NFGTGYSNILNLSGA
+470 NFGTGYANILNLTAA
-485 TATGSAGVTT
+485 TAGGTSGVST
-495 ALSSGQ
+495 AIQSGQ
-501 VPTGLNLGFLKKVG
+501 IPTGLNVGIIKKVG
-515 SVYTLGAVANA
+515 SLYTLGAIANV
-526 LGSITGTNV
+526 LGSVAGTNV
-535 LSTPSLVVQDNEEA
+535 LSTPSLIVQDNEEA

-560 TGNGL
+560 TGNS
-565 TQSGTSSSPFQT
+565 TTTSGTTTSPFQT

-585 RLKVRTTVGEN
+585 RLKVRATVGEN

-602 VYQENSSVVAT
+602 AYQENSSVVAS

-642 GGLLKDEYTDG
+642 GGLLKDEYTDA

-665 LGNLFKS
+665 LGNLFKN

-693 PENAAALSLD
+693 AESASALTMD
-703 RYDAIR
+703 RYEAIR
-709 AYQQEV
+709 AYQQES
-715 QPKSNLVLP
+715 QPKSSLVLP
-724 DTGAPV
+724 ETGAPM
-730 LPEKPASAPGVTTPS
+730 LPEKPASAPGSTPPA
-745 QLPMPVYPASSP
+745 QLPLPVYPASSP
-757 VPAPAAPAS
+757 VPGPAAPAS

>member
-1 MSMNKHMMRPTALGM
+1 MSMNKHSMRPTALAL
-16 AISLIAGSLPLQAGA
+16 AISMIASSLPLQAGA
-31 QSNQPQN
+31 QTGQAN
-38 RRQPAVRASTPVT
+38 RRAPAVRPSTPVT

-59 EAVSRA
+59 EAVTRA
-65 MSAALGKPILV
+65 MSAAMGKAILV

-100 YLASLRGMGFAMVE
+100 YLATLRGMGFAMVE
-114 SGGLLKLVPEAEAKL
+114 ANGLLKLVPEAEAKL
-129 QTGSV
+129 QTGNV
-134 TISGEGKARG
+134 TVAGEGRAR

-188 TDYAENLQRISR
+188 TDYADNLQRLAR
-200 IVAALDQPS
+200 IVSALDQPS

-233 SEGGSGT
+233 SEGGGAT

-248 GAAGGSGSVMADPR
+248 SGGSSNVMADPR

-288 PSSDTGGSIRV
+288 PGVDAANGNIRV

-312 VLRAAYTNNAGPGA
+312 VLRAAFTNASASGSGGGQGSGGGGSTGSFA
-326 GGGANNSGT
+326 SAQTGGGANT
-335 GGTGSFAGAQTGS
+335 GGGS
-348 AGSGGFAGNSSSFGG
+348 FAGNSSSFGG
-363 SSTSS
+363 GSSG
-368 GTSGSSGGAS
+368 GTSGSSGSS
-378 GNSSTQVSQT
+378 GSASTQVAQT

-425 DTRRAQVYVEALVV
+425 DTRRAQIYVEALVV

-470 NFGTGYSNILNLSGA
+470 NFGTGYSNILNLTGAIAGGQTTAA
-485 TATGSAGVTT
+485 TALA
-495 ALSSGQ
+495 SGQ
-501 VPTGLNLGFLKKVG
+501 VPAGLNLGFLKKVG
-515 SVYTLGAVANA
+515 NFYTLGAVANA
-526 LGSITGTNV
+526 LGQITGTNV

-560 TGNGL
+560 TGN
-565 TQSGTSSSPFQT
+565 TTTTSGATSSPFQT

-585 RLKVRTTVGEN
+585 RLKVRTQVGEN

-642 GGLLKDEYTDG
+642 GGLLKDEYTDA

-665 LGNLFKS
+665 LGNLFKN

-693 PENAAALSLD
+693 PENAAALTMD

-709 AYQQEV
+709 AYQQDA

-724 DTGAPV
+724 DTGAPL
-730 LPEKPASAPGVTTPS
+730 LPEKPASAPGNFSPS
-745 QLPMPVYPASSP
+745 QLPLPINPASSP
-757 VPAPAAPAS
+757 AGAAPGSVPA
-766 APQGR
+766 R

>member
-31 QSNQPQN
+31 QSNQQQN

-100 YLASLRGMGFAMVE
+100 YLAALRGMGFSMVE

-129 QTGSV
+129 QTGAV
-134 TISGEGKARG
+134 TIAGESRAR
-144 GDQVVTQIFKLNHE
+144 GDQVMTQIFKLNHE

-233 SEGGSGT
+233 SDGVGG
-240 PGVAVAQG
+240 AQG
-248 GAAGGSGSVMADPR
+248 VVTPQGAAGGGSSSVMADPR

-288 PSSDTGGSIRV
+288 PSTDTGGSIRV

-326 GGGANNSGT
+326 GGGSNSNSGS
-335 GGTGSFAGAQTGS
+335 GTGSFAGAQTGS
-348 AGSGGFAGNSSSFGG
+348 AGTSGGFAGNSSSFGG

-368 GTSGSSGGAS
+368 GSSGSSGS
-378 GNSSTQVSQT
+378 GSASTQVSQT

-425 DTRRAQVYVEALVV
+425 DTRRAQIYVEALIV
-439 KVDASKL
+439 KVDASKA
-446 GEFGVQF
+446 GQFGVQF
-453 TQLFGNKGDST
+453 QQLFGEGAI
-464 VSGFGT
+464 GT
-470 NFGTGYSNILNLSGA
+470 NFGAGYANILNLTAA
-485 TATGSAGVTT
+485 TAGGTSGVST
-495 ALSSGQ
+495 AIQSGQ
-501 VPTGLNLGFLKKVG
+501 IPTGLNVGIIKKVG
-515 SVYTLGAVANA
+515 SLYTLGAIANV
-526 LGSITGTNV
+526 LGSVSGTNV
-535 LSTPSLVVQDNEEA
+535 LSTPSMIVQDNEEA

-560 TGNGL
+560 TGNS
-565 TQSGTSSSPFQT
+565 TTTSGTTTSPFQT

-585 RLKVRTTVGEN
+585 RLKVRATVGEN

-602 VYQENSSVVAT
+602 VYQENSSVVASA
-613 VNSATQGPTFDKSAV
+613 NSATQGPTFDKSAV

-642 GGLLKDEYTDG
+642 GGLLKDEYVDG

-665 LGNLFKS
+665 LGNLFKN
-672 QSRKRVKSNLMI
+672 QTRKRTKSNQMI
-684 FLRPVVLRT
+684 FLRPVLLRT
-693 PENAAALSLD
+693 PESALALTMD

-709 AYQQEV
+709 AYQQES
-715 QPKSNLVLP
+715 QPKASMVLP
-724 DTGAPV
+724 DTGAPI
-730 LPEKPASAPGVTTPS
+730 LPEKPASAPGSTPPA
-745 QLPMPVYPASSP
+745 QLPLPVYPASSP
-757 VPAPAAPAS
+757 VPGPAAPAS

>member
-1 MSMNKHMMRPTALGM
+1 MNKHMMRPTALGV
-16 AISLIAGSLPLQAGA
+16 AITLIAGSLPMQAGA
-31 QSNQPQN
+31 QSSQQN

-114 SGGLLKLVPEAEAKL
+114 AGGLLKLVPEAEAKL
-129 QTGSV
+129 QTGAV
-134 TISGEGKARG
+134 TIAGETRAR
-144 GDQVVTQIFKLNHE
+144 GDQVVTQIFKLSHE

-188 TDYAENLQRISR
+188 TDYADNLQRISR

-233 SEGGSGT
+233 SDGGGGT
-240 PGVAVAQG
+240 PGVQVQG
-248 GAAGGSGSVMADPR
+248 GAGGGSGSVMADPR

-268 RASNPAKLMQLR
+268 RAANPAKLMQLR

-326 GGGANNSGT
+326 GGSNSAQ
-335 GGTGSFAGAQTGS
+335 GGTGSFASAQTGS
-348 AGSGGFAGNSSSFGG
+348 AGQSGGFAGNSSSFGG
-363 SSTSS
+363 ASSSS
-368 GTSGSSGGAS
+368 GSSGSGSSGG
-378 GNSSTQVSQT
+378 STQVSQT
-388 AQVNT
+388 AQVST

-425 DTRRAQVYVEALVV
+425 DTRRAQVYVEALIV
-439 KVDASKL
+439 KVDASKA
-446 GEFGVQF
+446 GQFGVQF
-453 TQLFGNKGDST
+453 QQLFGEGA
-464 VSGFGT
+464 VGT
-470 NFGTGYSNILNLSGA
+470 NFGTGFSNILNLTAA
-485 TATGSAGVTT
+485 TAGGTTGVSSAI
-495 ALSSGQ
+495 ASDQ
-501 VPTGLNLGFLKKVG
+501 IPKGLNVGIIKKVG
-515 SVYTLGAVANA
+515 SLYTLGAIANV
-526 LGSITGTNV
+526 LGSVAGTNV
-535 LSTPSLVVQDNEEA
+535 LSTPSLIVQDNEEA

-560 TGNGL
+560 TGNS
-565 TQSGTSSSPFQT
+565 TTTSGTTTSPFQT

-585 RLKVRTTVGEN
+585 RLKVRATVGEN

-602 VYQENSSVVAT
+602 AYQENSSVVSS

-642 GGLLKDEYTDG
+642 GGMLKDEYVDG
-653 EDKVPGLGDIPL
+653 EDKVPGLGDIPI
-665 LGNLFKS
+665 LGNLFKN
-672 QSRKRVKSNLMI
+672 QSRKRTKSNLMI

-693 PENAAALSLD
+693 PESAAALTMD

-709 AYQQEV
+709 AYQQES
-715 QPKSNLVLP
+715 QPKSTLVLP
-724 DTGAPV
+724 DTGAPL
-730 LPEKPASAPGVTTPS
+730 LPEKPASVPGGTLPQ
-745 QLPMPVYPASSP
+745 QLPLPVYPASSP
-757 VPAPAAPAS
+757 VPGPAKAPGDAAS
-766 APQGR
+766 GPQGR

>member
-1 MSMNKHMMRPTALGM
+1 MNKHMMRPTALGV
-16 AISLIAGSLPLQAGA
+16 AITLIAGSLPMQAGA
-31 QSNQPQN
+31 QTQQQN

-100 YLASLRGMGFAMVE
+100 YLAALRGMGFAMVE
-114 SGGLLKLVPEAEAKL
+114 TGGLLKLVPEAEAKL
-129 QTGSV
+129 QTGAV
-134 TISGEGKARG
+134 TIAGESRTR
-144 GDQVVTQIFKLNHE
+144 GDQVVTQIFKLSHE

-188 TDYAENLQRISR
+188 TDYADNLQRISR

-233 SEGGSGT
+233 SDGGG
-240 PGVAVAQG
+240 GAQG
-248 GAAGGSGSVMADPR
+248 VQVQGGGGGSGSVMADPR

-268 RASNPAKLMQLR
+268 RAANPAKLMQLR

-326 GGGANNSGT
+326 GGANSSQGGT
-335 GGTGSFAGAQTGS
+335 GGFAGAQTGS
-348 AGSGGFAGNSSSFGG
+348 AGQSGGFAGNSASFGG
-363 SSTSS
+363 GSSS
-368 GTSGSSGGAS
+368 SGSSGSSSGGA
-378 GNSSTQVSQT
+378 STQVSQT
-388 AQVNT
+388 AQVST

-453 TQLFGNKGDST
+453 TQLFGNRGDST

-470 NFGTGYSNILNLSGA
+470 NFGTGFSNILNLSGA
-485 TATGSAGVTT
+485 VASGKTGATT
-495 ALSSGQ
+495 ALASGQ
-501 VPTGLNLGFLKKVG
+501 VPAGLNLGFLKKVG
-515 SVYTLGAVANA
+515 DFYTLGAVANA
-526 LGSITGTNV
+526 LGQISGTNV

-549 DLLIGSNVPVL
+549 DLLIGSNVPVI
-560 TGNGL
+560 TGNS
-565 TQSGTSSSPFQT
+565 TTTSGTTTSPFQT
-577 FERRDVGL
+577 FDRRDVGL

-613 VNSATQGPTFDKSAV
+613 VNAATQGPTFDKSAV

-642 GGLLKDEYTDG
+642 GGMMKDEYTDG

-693 PENAAALSLD
+693 PENAASLTAD

-715 QPKSNLVLP
+715 QPKSTLVLP
-724 DTGAPV
+724 DTGAPL
-730 LPEKPASAPGVTTPS
+730 LPEKPASTPS
-745 QLPMPVYPASSP
+745 GALPQQLPLPVYPASSP
-757 VPAPAAPAS
+757 VPGPAKAPSDAAS

>member
-1 MSMNKHMMRPTALGM
+1 MNKHMMRPTALGV
-16 AISLIAGSLPLQAGA
+16 AITLIAGSLPMQVGA
-31 QSNQPQN
+31 QASQQQN

-114 SGGLLKLVPEAEAKL
+114 AGGLLKLVPEAEAKL

-134 TISGEGKARG
+134 TIAGESRSR
-144 GDQVVTQIFKLNHE
+144 GDQVVTQIFKLSHE

-188 TDYAENLQRISR
+188 TDYADNLQRISR

-233 SEGGSGT
+233 TDGGG
-240 PGVAVAQG
+240 GAQG
-248 GAAGGSGSVMADPR
+248 VQVQGGGGGSGSVMADPR

-268 RASNPAKLMQLR
+268 RAANPAKLMQLR

-326 GGGANNSGT
+326 GGSNSGG
-335 GGTGSFAGAQTGS
+335 GGTGNFAGAQTGS
-348 AGSGGFAGNSSSFGG
+348 AGQSGGFAGNSGSFGG
-363 SSTSS
+363 SSS
-368 GTSGSSGGAS
+368 GSGSSGSSGSGGA
-378 GNSSTQVSQT
+378 STQVSQT
-388 AQVNT
+388 AQVST

-425 DTRRAQVYVEALVV
+425 DTRRAQVYVEALIV
-439 KVDASKL
+439 KVDASKA
-446 GEFGVQF
+446 GQFGVQF
-453 TQLFGNKGDST
+453 QQLFGEGA
-464 VSGFGT
+464 VGT
-470 NFGTGYSNILNLSGA
+470 NFGTGFSNILNLTAA
-485 TATGSAGVTT
+485 TAAGTDGTNGVPG
-495 ALSSGQ
+495 AIASGKI
-501 VPTGLNLGFLKKVG
+501 PTGLNVGIIKKVG
-515 SVYTLGAVANA
+515 SLYTLGAIANV
-526 LGSITGTNV
+526 LGSVAGTNV
-535 LSTPSLVVQDNEEA
+535 LSTPSLIVQDNEEA

-560 TGNGL
+560 TGNS
-565 TQSGTSSSPFQT
+565 TTTSGTTSSPFQT

-585 RLKVRTTVGEN
+585 RLKVRATVGEN

-602 VYQENSSVVAT
+602 AYQENSSVVAS
-613 VNSATQGPTFDKSAV
+613 VNSGTQGPTFDKSAV

-642 GGLLKDEYTDG
+642 GGMLKDEYTDG
-653 EDKVPGLGDIPL
+653 EDKVPGLGDIPI

-672 QSRKRVKSNLMI
+672 QSRKRTKSNLMI

-693 PENAAALSLD
+693 PESAAALTMD

-709 AYQQEV
+709 AYQQES
-715 QPKSNLVLP
+715 QPKSTLVLP
-724 DTGAPV
+724 DTGAPL
-730 LPEKPASAPGVTTPS
+730 LPEKPASVPGGTLPQ
-745 QLPMPVYPASSP
+745 QLPLPVYPASSP
-757 VPAPAAPAS
+757 VPGPAKAPGDAAS
-766 APQGR
+766 GPQGR

>member
-31 QSNQPQN
+31 QSNQQQN

-100 YLASLRGMGFAMVE
+100 YLAALRGMGFSMVE

-129 QTGSV
+129 QTGAV
-134 TISGEGKARG
+134 TIAGESRAR
-144 GDQVVTQIFKLNHE
+144 GDQVMTQIFKLNHE

-233 SEGGSGT
+233 SDGVGG
-240 PGVAVAQG
+240 AQG
-248 GAAGGSGSVMADPR
+248 VVTPQGAAGGGSSSVMADPR

-288 PSSDTGGSIRV
+288 PSTDTGGSIRV

-326 GGGANNSGT
+326 GGGSNSNSGS
-335 GGTGSFAGAQTGS
+335 GTGSFAGAQTGS
-348 AGSGGFAGNSSSFGG
+348 AGTSGGFAGNSSSFGG

-368 GTSGSSGGAS
+368 GSSGSSSS
-378 GNSSTQVSQT
+378 GSASTQVSQT

-425 DTRRAQVYVEALVV
+425 DTRRAQIYVEALIV
-439 KVDASKL
+439 KVDASKA
-446 GEFGVQF
+446 GQFGVQF
-453 TQLFGNKGDST
+453 QQLFGEGAI
-464 VSGFGT
+464 GT
-470 NFGTGYSNILNLSGA
+470 NFGAGYANILNLTAA
-485 TATGSAGVTT
+485 TAGGTSGVST
-495 ALSSGQ
+495 AIQSGQ
-501 VPTGLNLGFLKKVG
+501 IPTGLNVGIIKKVG
-515 SVYTLGAVANA
+515 SLYTLGAIANV
-526 LGSITGTNV
+526 LGSVSGTNV
-535 LSTPSLVVQDNEEA
+535 LSTPSMIVQDNEEA

-560 TGNGL
+560 TGNS
-565 TQSGTSSSPFQT
+565 TTTSGTTTSPFQT

-585 RLKVRTTVGEN
+585 RLKVRATVGEN

-602 VYQENSSVVAT
+602 VYQENSSVVASA
-613 VNSATQGPTFDKSAV
+613 NSATQGPTFDKSAV

-642 GGLLKDEYTDG
+642 GGLLKDEYVDG

-665 LGNLFKS
+665 LGNLFKN
-672 QSRKRVKSNLMI
+672 QTRKRTKSNQMI
-684 FLRPVVLRT
+684 FLRPVLLRT
-693 PENAAALSLD
+693 PESALALTMD

-709 AYQQEV
+709 AYQQES
-715 QPKSNLVLP
+715 QPKASMVLP
-724 DTGAPV
+724 DTGAPI
-730 LPEKPASAPGVTTPS
+730 LPEKPASAPPA
-745 QLPMPVYPASSP
+745 QLPLPVYPASSP
-757 VPAPAAPAS
+757 VPGPAAPAS

>member
-31 QSNQPQN
+31 QSNQQQN

-100 YLASLRGMGFAMVE
+100 YLAALRGMGFSMVE

-129 QTGSV
+129 QTGAV
-134 TISGEGKARG
+134 TIAGESRAR
-144 GDQVVTQIFKLNHE
+144 GDQVMTQIFKLNHE

-233 SEGGSGT
+233 SDGVGG
-240 PGVAVAQG
+240 AQG
-248 GAAGGSGSVMADPR
+248 VVTPQGAAGGGSSSVMADPR

-288 PSSDTGGSIRV
+288 PSTDTGGSIRV

-326 GGGANNSGT
+326 GGGSNSNSGS
-335 GGTGSFAGAQTGS
+335 GTGSFAGAQTGS
-348 AGSGGFAGNSSSFGG
+348 AGTSGGFAGNSSSFGG

-368 GTSGSSGGAS
+368 GSSGSSSS
-378 GNSSTQVSQT
+378 GSASTQVSQT

-425 DTRRAQVYVEALVV
+425 DTRRAQIYVEALIV
-439 KVDASKL
+439 KVDASKA
-446 GEFGVQF
+446 GQFGVQF
-453 TQLFGNKGDST
+453 QQLFGEGAI
-464 VSGFGT
+464 GT
-470 NFGTGYSNILNLSGA
+470 NFGAGYANILNLTAA
-485 TATGSAGVTT
+485 TAGGTSGVST
-495 ALSSGQ
+495 AIQSGQ
-501 VPTGLNLGFLKKVG
+501 IPTGLNVGIIKKVG
-515 SVYTLGAVANA
+515 SLYTLGAIANV
-526 LGSITGTNV
+526 LGSVTGTNV
-535 LSTPSLVVQDNEEA
+535 LSTPSMIVQDNEEA

-560 TGNGL
+560 TGNS
-565 TQSGTSSSPFQT
+565 TTTSGTTTSPFQT

-585 RLKVRTTVGEN
+585 RLKVRATVGEN

-602 VYQENSSVVAT
+602 VYQENSSVVASA
-613 VNSATQGPTFDKSAV
+613 NSATQGPTFDKSAV

-642 GGLLKDEYTDG
+642 GGLLKDEYVDG

-665 LGNLFKS
+665 LGNLFKN
-672 QSRKRVKSNLMI
+672 QTRKRTKSNQMI
-684 FLRPVVLRT
+684 FLRPVLLRT
-693 PENAAALSLD
+693 PESALALTMD

-709 AYQQEV
+709 AYQQES
-715 QPKSNLVLP
+715 QPKASMVLP
-724 DTGAPV
+724 DTGAPI
-730 LPEKPASAPGVTTPS
+730 LPEKPASAPGSTPPA
-745 QLPMPVYPASSP
+745 QLPLPVYPASSP
-757 VPAPAAPAS
+757 VPGPAAPAS

>member
-31 QSNQPQN
+31 QSNQQQN

-100 YLASLRGMGFAMVE
+100 YLAALRGMGFSMVE

-129 QTGSV
+129 QTGAV
-134 TISGEGKARG
+134 TIAGESRAR
-144 GDQVVTQIFKLNHE
+144 GDQVMTQIFKLNHE

-233 SEGGSGT
+233 SDGVGG
-240 PGVAVAQG
+240 AQG
-248 GAAGGSGSVMADPR
+248 VVTPQGAAGGGSSSVMADPR

-288 PSSDTGGSIRV
+288 PSTDTGGSIRV

-326 GGGANNSGT
+326 GGGSNSNSGS
-335 GGTGSFAGAQTGS
+335 GTGSFAGAQTGS
-348 AGSGGFAGNSSSFGG
+348 AGTSGGFAGNSSSFGG

-368 GTSGSSGGAS
+368 GSSGSSGS
-378 GNSSTQVSQT
+378 GSASTQVSQT

-425 DTRRAQVYVEALVV
+425 DTRRAQIYVEALIV
-439 KVDASKL
+439 KVDASKA
-446 GEFGVQF
+446 GQFGVQF
-453 TQLFGNKGDST
+453 QQLFGEGAI
-464 VSGFGT
+464 GT
-470 NFGTGYSNILNLSGA
+470 NFGAGYANILNLTAA
-485 TATGSAGVTT
+485 TAGGTSGVST
-495 ALSSGQ
+495 AIQSGQ
-501 VPTGLNLGFLKKVG
+501 IPTGLNVGIIKKVG
-515 SVYTLGAVANA
+515 SLYTLGAIANV
-526 LGSITGTNV
+526 LGSVSGTNV
-535 LSTPSLVVQDNEEA
+535 LSTPSMIVQDNEEA

-560 TGNGL
+560 TGNS
-565 TQSGTSSSPFQT
+565 TTTSGTTTSPFQT

-585 RLKVRTTVGEN
+585 RLKVRATVGEN

-602 VYQENSSVVAT
+602 VYQENSSVVASA
-613 VNSATQGPTFDKSAV
+613 NSATQGPTFDKSAV

-642 GGLLKDEYTDG
+642 GGLL
-653 EDKVPGLGDIPL
+653 
-665 LGNLFKS
+665 
-672 QSRKRVKSNLMI
+672 
-684 FLRPVVLRT
+684 
-693 PENAAALSLD
+693 
-703 RYDAIR
+703 
-709 AYQQEV
+709 
-715 QPKSNLVLP
+715 
-724 DTGAPV
+724 
-730 LPEKPASAPGVTTPS
+730 
-745 QLPMPVYPASSP
+745 
-757 VPAPAAPAS
+757 
-766 APQGR
+766 

>member
-1 MSMNKHMMRPTALGM
+1 MNKHMMRPTALGV
-16 AISLIAGSLPLQAGA
+16 AITLIAGSLPMQAGA
-31 QSNQPQN
+31 QSTQQN

-100 YLASLRGMGFAMVE
+100 YLAALRGMGFAMVE
-114 SGGLLKLVPEAEAKL
+114 TGGLLKLVPEAEAKL
-129 QTGSV
+129 QTGAV
-134 TISGEGKARG
+134 TIAGETRAR

-188 TDYAENLQRISR
+188 TDYADNLQRISR
-200 IVAALDQPS
+200 IVSALDQPS

-240 PGVAVAQG
+240 PGVVTAQG

-312 VLRAAYTNNAGPGA
+312 VLRAAYTSNAGPGA
-326 GGGANNSGT
+326 GGSGNSSS
-335 GGTGSFAGAQTGS
+335 GGTGNFASAQTGS
-348 AGSGGFAGNSSSFGG
+348 AGTSGGFAGNSNSFGG
-363 SSTSS
+363 SSSSSS
-368 GTSGSSGGAS
+368 GTSGSSSGGA
-378 GNSSTQVSQT
+378 STQVSQT

-425 DTRRAQVYVEALVV
+425 DTRRAQVYVEALIV

-485 TATGSAGVTT
+485 IAGGKTT
-495 ALSSGQ
+495 AATALASGDI
-501 VPTGLNLGFLKKVG
+501 PAGLNLGFLKKVG
-515 SVYTLGAVANA
+515 DFYTLGAVASA
-526 LGSITGTNV
+526 LGSISGTNV

-549 DLLIGSNVPVL
+549 DLLIGSNVPVI
-560 TGNGL
+560 TGNS
-565 TQSGTSSSPFQT
+565 TTTSGTTTSPFQT
-577 FERRDVGL
+577 FDRRDVGL

-602 VYQENSSVVAT
+602 VYQENSSVVSSA
-613 VNSATQGPTFDKSAV
+613 NSSTQGPTFDKSAV

-642 GGLLKDEYTDG
+642 GGMMKDEYTDG

-693 PENAAALSLD
+693 PESGNAITSD

-715 QPKSNLVLP
+715 QPKSTLVLP
-724 DTGAPV
+724 DTGAPL
-730 LPEKPASAPGVTTPS
+730 LPEKPASAPGTRLPS
-745 QLPMPVYPASSP
+745 QMPLPVYPASSP
-757 VPAPAAPAS
+757 VPGPAAPAS

>member
-31 QSNQPQN
+31 QSNQQQN

-100 YLASLRGMGFAMVE
+100 YLAALRGMGFSMVE

-129 QTGSV
+129 QTGAV
-134 TISGEGKARG
+134 TIAGESRAR
-144 GDQVVTQIFKLNHE
+144 GDQVMTQIFKLNHE

-233 SEGGSGT
+233 SDGVGG
-240 PGVAVAQG
+240 AQG
-248 GAAGGSGSVMADPR
+248 VVTPQGAAGGGSSSVMADPR

-288 PSSDTGGSIRV
+288 PSTDTGGSIRV

-326 GGGANNSGT
+326 GGGSNSNSGS
-335 GGTGSFAGAQTGS
+335 GTGSFAGAQTGS
-348 AGSGGFAGNSSSFGG
+348 AGTSGGFAGNSSSFGG

-368 GTSGSSGGAS
+368 GSSGSSSSGGA
-378 GNSSTQVSQT
+378 STQVSQT

-425 DTRRAQVYVEALVV
+425 DTRRAQIYVEALIV
-439 KVDASKL
+439 KVDASKA
-446 GEFGVQF
+446 GQFGVQF
-453 TQLFGNKGDST
+453 QQLFGEGAI
-464 VSGFGT
+464 GT
-470 NFGTGYSNILNLSGA
+470 NFGAGYANILNLTAA
-485 TATGSAGVTT
+485 TAGGTSGVST
-495 ALSSGQ
+495 AIQSGQ
-501 VPTGLNLGFLKKVG
+501 IPTGLNVGIIKKVG
-515 SVYTLGAVANA
+515 SLYTLGAIANV
-526 LGSITGTNV
+526 LGSVSGTNV
-535 LSTPSLVVQDNEEA
+535 LSTPSMIVQDNEEA

-560 TGNGL
+560 TGNS
-565 TQSGTSSSPFQT
+565 TTTSGTTTSPFQT

-585 RLKVRTTVGEN
+585 RLKVRATVGEN

-602 VYQENSSVVAT
+602 VYQENSSVVASA
-613 VNSATQGPTFDKSAV
+613 NSATQGPTFDKSAV

-642 GGLLKDEYTDG
+642 GGLLKDEYVDG

-665 LGNLFKS
+665 LGNLFKN
-672 QSRKRVKSNLMI
+672 QTRKRTKSNQMI
-684 FLRPVVLRT
+684 FLRPVLLRT
-693 PENAAALSLD
+693 PESALALTMD

-709 AYQQEV
+709 AYQQES
-715 QPKSNLVLP
+715 QPKASMVLP
-724 DTGAPV
+724 DTGAPI
-730 LPEKPASAPGVTTPS
+730 LPEKPASAPGSTPPA
-745 QLPMPVYPASSP
+745 QLPLPVYPASSP
-757 VPAPAAPAS
+757 VPGPAAPAS

>member
-31 QSNQPQN
+31 QSNQQQN

-100 YLASLRGMGFAMVE
+100 YLAALRGMGFSMVE

-129 QTGSV
+129 QTGAV
-134 TISGEGKARG
+134 TIAGESRAR

-233 SEGGSGT
+233 SDGVGG
-240 PGVAVAQG
+240 AQG
-248 GAAGGSGSVMADPR
+248 VVTPQGAAGGGSSSVMADPR

-288 PSSDTGGSIRV
+288 PGTDTGGSIRV

-326 GGGANNSGT
+326 GGGSNSNSGS
-335 GGTGSFAGAQTGS
+335 GTGSFAGAQTGS
-348 AGSGGFAGNSSSFGG
+348 AGTSGGFAGNSSSFGG

-368 GTSGSSGGAS
+368 GSSSGSSGSGGA
-378 GNSSTQVSQT
+378 STQVSQT

-425 DTRRAQVYVEALVV
+425 DTRRAQIYVEALIV
-439 KVDASKL
+439 KVDASKA
-446 GEFGVQF
+446 GQFGVQF
-453 TQLFGNKGDST
+453 QQLFGEGAI
-464 VSGFGT
+464 GT
-470 NFGTGYSNILNLSGA
+470 NFGAGYANILNLTAA
-485 TATGSAGVTT
+485 TAGGTSGVST
-495 ALSSGQ
+495 AIQSGQ
-501 VPTGLNLGFLKKVG
+501 IPTGLNVGIIKKVG
-515 SVYTLGAVANA
+515 SLYTLGAIANV
-526 LGSITGTNV
+526 LGSVSGTNV
-535 LSTPSLVVQDNEEA
+535 LSTPSMIVQDNEEA

-560 TGNGL
+560 TGNS
-565 TQSGTSSSPFQT
+565 TTTSGTTTSPFQT

-585 RLKVRTTVGEN
+585 RLKVRATVGEN

-602 VYQENSSVVAT
+602 VYQENSSVVASA
-613 VNSATQGPTFDKSAV
+613 NSATQGPTFDKSAV

-642 GGLLKDEYTDG
+642 GGLLKDEYVDG

-665 LGNLFKS
+665 LGNLFKN
-672 QSRKRVKSNLMI
+672 QTRKRTKSNQMI
-684 FLRPVVLRT
+684 FLRPVLLRT
-693 PENAAALSLD
+693 PESALALTMD

-709 AYQQEV
+709 AYQQES
-715 QPKSNLVLP
+715 QPKASMVLP
-724 DTGAPV
+724 DTGAPI
-730 LPEKPASAPGVTTPS
+730 LPEKPASAPGSTPPA
-745 QLPMPVYPASSP
+745 QLPLPVYPASSP
-757 VPAPAAPAS
+757 VPGPAAPAS

>member
-1 MSMNKHMMRPTALGM
+1 MNKHMMRPTALGM

-31 QSNQPQN
+31 QSNQQQN

-100 YLASLRGMGFAMVE
+100 YLAALRGMGFSMVE

-129 QTGSV
+129 QTGAV
-134 TISGEGKARG
+134 TIAGESRAR
-144 GDQVVTQIFKLNHE
+144 GDQVMTQIFKLNHE

-233 SEGGSGT
+233 SDGVGG
-240 PGVAVAQG
+240 AQG
-248 GAAGGSGSVMADPR
+248 VVTPQGAAGGGSSSVMADPR

-288 PSSDTGGSIRV
+288 PSTDTGGSIRV

-326 GGGANNSGT
+326 GGGSNSNSGS
-335 GGTGSFAGAQTGS
+335 GTGSFAGAQTGS
-348 AGSGGFAGNSSSFGG
+348 AGTSGGFAGNSSSFGG

-368 GTSGSSGGAS
+368 GSSGSSSSGGA
-378 GNSSTQVSQT
+378 STQVSQT

-425 DTRRAQVYVEALVV
+425 DTRRAQVYVEALIV
-439 KVDASKL
+439 KVDATKA
-446 GEFGVQF
+446 GQFGVQF
-453 TQLFGNKGDST
+453 QQLFGEGAI
-464 VSGFGT
+464 GT
-470 NFGTGYSNILNLSGA
+470 NFGTGYANILNLTAA
-485 TATGSAGVTT
+485 TAGGTSGVST
-495 ALSSGQ
+495 AIQSGQ
-501 VPTGLNLGFLKKVG
+501 IPTGLNVGIIKKVG
-515 SVYTLGAVANA
+515 SLYTLGAIANV
-526 LGSITGTNV
+526 LGSVAGTNV
-535 LSTPSLVVQDNEEA
+535 LSTPSLIVQDNEEA

-560 TGNGL
+560 TGNS
-565 TQSGTSSSPFQT
+565 TTTSGTTTSPFQT

-585 RLKVRTTVGEN
+585 RLKVRATVGEN

-602 VYQENSSVVAT
+602 AYQENSSVVAS

-642 GGLLKDEYTDG
+642 GGLLKDEYTDA

-665 LGNLFKS
+665 LGNLFKN

-693 PENAAALSLD
+693 AESASALTMD
-703 RYDAIR
+703 RYEAIR
-709 AYQQEV
+709 AYQQES
-715 QPKSNLVLP
+715 QPKSSLVLP
-724 DTGAPV
+724 ETGAPI
-730 LPEKPASAPGVTTPS
+730 LPEKPASAPGSTPPA
-745 QLPMPVYPASSP
+745 QLPLPVYPASSP
-757 VPAPAAPAS
+757 VPGPAAPAS

>member
-1 MSMNKHMMRPTALGM
+1 MSMNKHMMRPTALGV
-16 AISLIAGSLPLQAGA
+16 AITLIAGSLPMQAGA
-31 QSNQPQN
+31 QSNQQQN

-65 MSAALGKPILV
+65 MSAAMGKPILV

-100 YLASLRGMGFAMVE
+100 YLAALRGMGFAMVE
-114 SGGLLKLVPEAEAKL
+114 TGGLLKLVPEAEAKL

-134 TISGEGKARG
+134 TISGESRTR
-144 GDQVVTQIFKLNHE
+144 GDQVVTQIFKLSHE

-188 TDYAENLQRISR
+188 TDYADNLQRISR

-233 SEGGSGT
+233 SDGGGGT
-240 PGVAVAQG
+240 QGVQVQG
-248 GAAGGSGSVMADPR
+248 GGGGSGSVMADPR

-268 RASNPAKLMQLR
+268 RAANPAKLMQLR

-326 GGGANNSGT
+326 GGSNSGS
-335 GGTGSFAGAQTGS
+335 GGTGNFAGAQTGS
-348 AGSGGFAGNSSSFGG
+348 ANSSGGFAGNSSSFGG
-363 SSTSS
+363 GSSS
-368 GTSGSSGGAS
+368 SGSSGSSGSGA
-378 GNSSTQVSQT
+378 GSTQVSQT
-388 AQVNT
+388 AQVST

-425 DTRRAQVYVEALVV
+425 DTRRAQVYVEALIV
-439 KVDASKL
+439 KVDASKA
-446 GEFGVQF
+446 GQFGVQF
-453 TQLFGNKGDST
+453 QQLFGEGA
-464 VSGFGT
+464 VGT
-470 NFGTGYSNILNLSGA
+470 NFGTGFSNILNLTAA
-485 TATGSAGVTT
+485 TAGGTTGVSSAI
-495 ALSSGQ
+495 SSGGI
-501 VPTGLNLGFLKKVG
+501 PTGLNVGIIKKVG
-515 SVYTLGAVANA
+515 SLYTLGAIANV
-526 LGSITGTNV
+526 LGSVSGTNV
-535 LSTPSLVVQDNEEA
+535 LSTPSLIVQDNEEA

-560 TGNGL
+560 TGNS
-565 TQSGTSSSPFQT
+565 TTTSGTTTSPFQT

-585 RLKVRTTVGEN
+585 RLKVRATVGEN

-602 VYQENSSVVAT
+602 AYQENSSVVAT

-642 GGLLKDEYTDG
+642 GGMLKDEYTDG
-653 EDKVPGLGDIPL
+653 EDKVPGLGDIPI
-665 LGNLFKS
+665 LGNLFKN
-672 QSRKRVKSNLMI
+672 QSRKRIKSNLMI

-693 PENAAALSLD
+693 PESAAALTMD

-709 AYQQEV
+709 AYQQES
-715 QPKSNLVLP
+715 QPKSTLVLP
-724 DTGAPV
+724 ETGAPL
-730 LPEKPASAPGVTTPS
+730 LPEKPTLVPGGTLPQ
-745 QLPMPVYPASSP
+745 QLPLPVYPASSP
-757 VPAPAAPAS
+757 VPGPANPPANPPANAAS
-766 APQGR
+766 NPQGR